1 MMSITFRAGF
11 APHRW
16 KKVIDV
22 MLEKQP
28 GCPRVHCLRII
39 ALLENDF
46 NQAVRIIFARQL
58 GFQLEDN
65 GLVPTKQ
72 YGSREGRQCISAI
85 VNKQLTHDIVRH
97 TKTVAAFLEND
108 AQGCYDRMV
117 NNLLLLEL
125 QRLGIP
131 KSAIKA
137 LHDKWDKTCHH
148 IKTKFGVSAES
159 YCNSIDCPLFG
170 PGQGSTIGPFL
181 WLLLFTMI
189 VNSLSPILA
198 RTTVVSEHKSITS
211 SDTGEA
217 FVDDTSLGCTSTII

>member
-1 MMSITFRAGF
+1 
-11 APHRW
+11 
-16 KKVIDV
+16 

-28 GCPRVHCLRII
+28 GCPRVHRLRII

-46 NQAVRIIFARQL
+46 NQAIRIIFARQL
-58 GFQLEDN
+58 GFHLEDN

-85 VNKQLTHDIVRH
+85 LNKQLTHDNVRH
-97 TKTVAAFLEND
+97 TKTIAAFLEND

-131 KSAIKA
+131 RSAIEA
-137 LHDKWDKTCHH
+137 LHNTWVNACHH
-148 IKTKFGVSAES
+148 IKTKFGVSIET
-159 YCNSIDCPLFG
+159 YCNSIECPLFG
-170 PGQGSTIGPFL
+170 PGQGSIIGPFL

-189 VNSLSPILA
+189 VNSLSPVMA
-198 RTTVVSEHKSITS
+198 RTTVILAHKSISS

-217 FVDDTSLGCTSTII
+217 FVDDTSLGCTSTTIYDEEM